1 MKVANRILL
10 VITGSIASYRGV
22 DLIRKLEASGFIV
35 SVILTKG
42 ANNFITHGAIKALC
56 KADVYDNNYEITSR
70 QSAMLH
76 INLARQHDIILIAPA
91 TANFIAK
98 AAAGFADSLALETL
112 LAFDKQVI
120 IAPAMNPIMWKN
132 PATEENL
139 TKLINQGFS
148 VVNPIEGIV
157 ACGEEG
163 IGKYAGDEAI
173 LDVLNTLKTPKDL
186 LGKTAIITLGSTLAT
201 IDPVRY
207 ISNYSTGEQGL
218 AIAKA
223 FHAHGCNIKLVCGRV
238 DVEIPNYFNPIYVK
252 TNQEMLDACLS
263 LLPAD
268 LFFGC
273 AAVCD
278 YKIKEPFKAKIK
290 KQDNAP
296 LILELVQDIDVV
308 ATVSNLEEKRP
319 HIMVGFALEL
329 QNQQSNAQK
338 KLHSKKLDAIV
349 LNGVEQ
355 LNDQYK
361 DFSIL
366 LKDGTAL
373 SKHLSK
379 DELAGELAKLAIFL
393 SKA

>member
-1 MKVANRILL
+1 MKAANRILL

-22 DLIRKLEASGFIV
+22 DLIRKLEQNGFIV
-35 SVILTKG
+35 SVILTNG
-42 ANNFITHGAIKALC
+42 AKNFITPSAIKALC
-56 KADVYDNNYEITSR
+56 KANAYDDNYEIVTH

-98 AAAGFADSLALETL
+98 AAAGFADGLALETL

-132 PATEENL
+132 SATEENL
-139 TKLINQGFS
+139 TKLKNRGLS
-148 VVNPIEGIV
+148 VINPIEGIV

-163 IGKYAGDEAI
+163 VGKYAGDAAI
-173 LDVLNTLKTPKDL
+173 LDFLDTLKTPKSL
-186 LGKTAIITLGSTLAT
+186 LGKTAIVTLGSTQAT

-218 AIAKA
+218 AIAKRL
-223 FHAHGCNIKLVCGRV
+223 HALGCDVKLVCGRV
-238 DVEIPNYFNPIYVK
+238 DVEIPSYFNPIRVK
-252 TNQEMLDACLS
+252 TNQEMLDACLA
-263 LLPAD
+263 LLPAN
-268 LFFGC
+268 LFFAC

-278 YKIKEPFKAKIK
+278 YKIKDPYKTKIK
-290 KQDNAP
+290 KEGDTP
-296 LILELVQDIDVV
+296 LTLELIQDVDVV
-308 ATVSNLEEKRP
+308 ATISSLQKTRP
-319 HIMVGFALEL
+319 DIVIGFALEL
-329 QNQQSNAQK
+329 QNHQTNAQK

-366 LKDGTAL
+366 LKDGAVL
-373 SKHLSK
+373 SKQLSK
-379 DELAGELAKLAIFL
+379 DGLAEELAQLAIFL